1 MGFEVHKI
9 TPVNWPFFLFDAPL
23 APNQVCGKYDDSFSH
38 AKVACLVFLALWQIL
53 VRTQISY
60 CNFRDAGILSWQ
72 QGAHLHKQ
80 TPLKCPTSGCA
91 PG

>member
-1 MGFEVHKI
+1 
-9 TPVNWPFFLFDAPL
+9 
-23 APNQVCGKYDDSFSH
+23 
-38 AKVACLVFLALWQIL
+38 L